1 MSEST
6 IARGEAGSSFPLSMV
21 VAGVIVVLDQ
31 VSKRAILEW
40 VELHRNISINAWFN
54 ITHRENLGAAWSF
67 LADAG
72 GWQRG
77 FLSVLALAVSGYIAW
92 WLWSLR
98 NERSSI
104 LTVGLALVLGG
115 ALGNVIDRI
124 LLGHVIDFIEVY
136 IMGWAFPAFNVA
148 DSAITVGAGCL
159 IIDALFL
166 SKLGERQTSDA
177 HESSPLKDNEA
188 PAPAADKT
196 SSSKNGDL

>member
-1 MSEST
+1 
-6 IARGEAGSSFPLSMV
+6 MV
-21 VAGVIVVLDQ
+21 VAAVIVVLDQ

-40 VELHRNISINAWFN
+40 VELHRNISINSWFS

-77 FLSVLALAVSGYIAW
+77 FLSALALAVSAYITW

-98 NERSSI
+98 NERSSV

-124 LLGHVIDFIEVY
+124 MLGHVIDFIEVY

-166 SKLGERQTSDA
+166 TKLGERQS
-177 HESSPLKDNEA
+177 
-188 PAPAADKT
+188 PAAEKAASMEEDN
-196 SSSKNGDL
+196 S

>member
-1 MSEST
+1 M
-6 IARGEAGSSFPLSMV
+6 IRNRGEGSSSFTLSMV
-21 VAGVIVVLDQ
+21 LAAAIVILDQ

-40 VELHRNISINAWFN
+40 VELHQNISINSWFS

-77 FLSVLALAVSGYIAW
+77 FLSVLALAVSAYIAW

-98 NERSSI
+98 TEHSSV

-124 LLGHVIDFIEVY
+124 VLGHVIDFIEVY

-166 SKLGERQTSDA
+166 SKLGEKQA
-177 HESSPLKDNEA
+177 LEA
-188 PAPAADKT
+188 EKPAPAEDDH
-196 SSSKNGDL
+196 S